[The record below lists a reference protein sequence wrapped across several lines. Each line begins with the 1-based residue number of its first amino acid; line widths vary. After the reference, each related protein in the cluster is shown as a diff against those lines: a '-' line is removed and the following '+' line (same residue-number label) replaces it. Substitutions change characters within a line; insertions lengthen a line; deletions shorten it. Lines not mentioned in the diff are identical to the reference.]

1 LSGLKSSINPS
12 ERRIRININRA
23 VIKGELRDVKE
34 KVGKSW
40 KKLKKSQKKSKKVK
54 KSQKKS
60 KKIKTKSKKC
70 KKSHSRT

>member
-1 LSGLKSSINPS
+1 
-12 ERRIRININRA
+12 

-60 KKIKTKSKKC
+60 KQNQKSVKKVIPERELTVTHKHSDSKTTR
-70 KKSHSRT
+70 HNNTR